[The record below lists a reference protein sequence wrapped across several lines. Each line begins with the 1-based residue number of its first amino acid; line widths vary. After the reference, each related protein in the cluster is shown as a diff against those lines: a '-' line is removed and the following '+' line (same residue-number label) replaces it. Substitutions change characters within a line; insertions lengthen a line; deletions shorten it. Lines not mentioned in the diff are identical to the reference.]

1 MIPILYILDLQG
13 SSIEIE
19 HLTIP
24 AHEKVFIDSIIRNT
38 SNAAVSNVNDSDD
51 DSDPEDDSPDNES
64 GDDVDFE
71 SDASSENHS
80 DDSEHAR
87 EHIQEFD
94 HLEISCAKEF
104 LDHDQDTME
113 TTQIG
118 PVDMEISS
126 SESIGTIECNVPV
139 IMPENADLVEGS
151 NPLIRLLPAGY
162 ENERAEGVQDQL
174 SLVNETKCMCSI
186 ERIRELFS
194 FCKDIDCRMP
204 LVEVKETFVGS
215 VLEIR
220 WKCLAG
226 HVGEWQ
232 SSKRVGSLYVNNIQ
246 TAAALLFT
254 GNNFTKLSLFSKC
267 LSLAFFSP
275 QAFYQYQRKYLVPSV
290 HLWWNDMQERMFS
303 AIATKPVVVAGDGQM
318 DSPGFSAKN
327 CTCTLMHADLDYVLH
342 VELVDVRHSQLK
354 SSVMEKVG
362 CERALDSLMNKLV
375 VEELVTDASSQLIK
389 MLGEY

>member
-1 MIPILYILDLQG
+1 MIPILYILDLRG

-24 AHEKVFIDSIIRNT
+24 AHEKVFIDSIIRNI
-38 SNAAVSNVNDSDD
+38 SIAAVSNVNDSDD

-80 DDSEHAR
+80 YDSEHAR
-87 EHIQEFD
+87 QHIQEFD
-94 HLEISCAKEF
+94 HLEIYCAQEF

-174 SLVNETKCMCSI
+174 SLVNEMKCLCSI
-186 ERIRELFS
+186 ERI
-194 FCKDIDCRMP
+194 
-204 LVEVKETFVGS
+204 
-215 VLEIR
+215 
-220 WKCLAG
+220 
-226 HVGEWQ
+226 
-232 SSKRVGSLYVNNIQ
+232 
-246 TAAALLFT
+246 
-254 GNNFTKLSLFSKC
+254 
-267 LSLAFFSP
+267 
-275 QAFYQYQRKYLVPSV
+275 
-290 HLWWNDMQERMFS
+290 
-303 AIATKPVVVAGDGQM
+303 
-318 DSPGFSAKN
+318 
-327 CTCTLMHADLDYVLH
+327 
-342 VELVDVRHSQLK
+342 
-354 SSVMEKVG
+354 
-362 CERALDSLMNKLV
+362 
-375 VEELVTDASSQLIK
+375 
-389 MLGEY
+389 

>member
-38 SNAAVSNVNDSDD
+38 SIAAVSNVNNSD
-51 DSDPEDDSPDNES
+51 DDSPDNES

-71 SDASSENHS
+71 SDANSENHHS

-87 EHIQEFD
+87 QHIQEFD

-186 ERIRELFS
+186 ERISEFFS

-254 GNNFTKLSLFSKC
+254 GNNFTKLSLFFQMPVFSFLQSSSFLPVPEKIFSS
-267 LSLAFFSP
+267 LS
-275 QAFYQYQRKYLVPSV
+275 
-290 HLWWNDMQERMFS
+290 
-303 AIATKPVVVAGDGQM
+303 
-318 DSPGFSAKN
+318 
-327 CTCTLMHADLDYVLH
+327 
-342 VELVDVRHSQLK
+342 
-354 SSVMEKVG
+354 SSVVEWYARENVF
-362 CERALDSLMNKLV
+362 CNCNK
-375 VEELVTDASSQLIK
+375 TCC
-389 MLGEY
+389 GGWG

>member
-13 SSIEIE
+13 SSIEIK

-38 SNAAVSNVNDSDD
+38 SIAAVSNVN

-71 SDASSENHS
+71 SDASSENHC

-87 EHIQEFD
+87 QHIQEFD

-104 LDHDQDTME
+104 LDHNQDTME

-186 ERIRELFS
+186 KRIRELFS

-204 LVEVKETFVGS
+204 LVKVKETFVGS

-220 WKCLAG
+220 WKYLAD

-267 LSLAFFSP
+267 LSLVFFSP
-275 QAFYQYQRKYLVPSV
+275 QGFYQCQRKYLVPSV
-290 HLWWNDMQERMFS
+290 HLWWNDMH
-303 AIATKPVVVAGDGQM
+303 VVVAGNGQM

-327 CTCTLMHADLDYVLH
+327 CTYTLMHADLNYVLH
-342 VELVDVRHSQLK
+342 VEFVDVRHSQ
-354 SSVMEKVG
+354 
-362 CERALDSLMNKLV
+362 
-375 VEELVTDASSQLIK
+375 
-389 MLGEY
+389 